1 MLASLRARTSAIDPA
16 LGLLAFI
23 GFIAQVGISVMLP
36 LLPLFAT
43 ELGARPFELGLL
55 TSVFAITNGLGQLG
69 AGFLTDRYGARRLIS
84 GGWSS
89 TPP

>member
-1 MLASLRARTSAIDPA
+1 MLASLRARTGAIDPA

-43 ELGARPFELGLL
+43 ELGARPFELG
-55 TSVFAITNGLGQLG
+55 
-69 AGFLTDRYGARRLIS
+69 
-84 GGWSS
+84 
-89 TPP
+89 